1 MSRIAIEPQMI
12 EIPAGSF
19 QMGSDS
25 GATDEQPVH
34 EVWIDSFSLGK
45 ITITNREFD
54 VFTGQTAHPSLP
66 FANDRDFNHP
76 EQPAVGVSW
85 HDATAYCRWLSE
97 TTGQTYRLPTEAE
110 WEYAACSGSRGKLF
124 PWGDRGWTELPELHS
139 CFDHGPC
146 KAGSF
151 PTGSLGFYE
160 MGMNVH
166 EWCSDWYDAGY
177 YAVSPTRNPT
187 GPPDGSRRASRGGS
201 WRHMIKIT
209 RCAARSS
216 IPPALRYADYGFRL
230 VKINDQI
237 PKIK

>member
-19 QMGSDS
+19 RMGSES
-25 GATDEQPVH
+25 GAADEQPVH
-34 EVWIDSFSLGK
+34 EVRIDSFSLGK
-45 ITITNREFD
+45 FTVTNREFD
-54 VFTGQTAHPSLP
+54 VFAAQMAHPLLP
-66 FANDRDFNHP
+66 FANDPDLNHP

-85 HDATAYCRWLSE
+85 HDATAYCNWLSA

-110 WEYAACSGSRGKLF
+110 WEYAARSGATGNVY
-124 PWGDRGWTELPELHS
+124 PWGDRGWADLPELHS

-151 PTGSLGFYE
+151 PTGSLGLYE

-166 EWCSDWYDAGY
+166 EWSGDWYDAAY
-177 YAVSPTRNPT
+177 YAVSPAGNPK
-187 GPPDGSRRASRGGS
+187 GPPEGSRRASRGGS

-216 IPPALRYADYGFRL
+216 IPPALRYADYGFRV
-230 VKINDQI
+230 VKIKDQI
-237 PKIK
+237 SKIK